1 MEYRELGRTGLRVSR
16 LCFGSLTI
24 GPLQAGLPLEEGA
37 GLIRRAITDY
47 GVNFV
52 DTAELYR
59 TYRYLGKALEGIGR
73 EVIVAAK
80 SYASTAREMEDSLH
94 LALKEMGIE
103 RVGAFLLHEQESIH
117 TIRGHWGALEYLV
130 RARER
135 GLVGAV
141 VISTHAVAGVRSA
154 ARIPE
159 IQVIHPI
166 INYQGLGIL
175 DGTAEDMLAA
185 IQEAKSFGKGI
196 YAMKALGGGNLHQ
209 DLDRAVGFVRDIPW
223 VDSIALGIKNP
234 DELEMDVRLVLGE
247 PVNDALRR
255 RALGAKKRL
264 RIEEWCDGCGS
275 CLEACH
281 EAALRVVDGRAVVDE
296 SRCLLCGYCGA
307 RCPDFAIKMF

>member
-1 MEYRELGRTGLRVSR
+1 M
-16 LCFGSLTI
+16 CFGSLTI

-37 GLIRRAITDY
+37 GLIRRAVIDY
-47 GVNFV
+47 GVNFI

-59 TYRYLGKALEGIGR
+59 TYPYIGWALEGIGR
-73 EVIVAAK
+73 DAIVAAK
-80 SYASTAREMEDSLH
+80 SYASTGREMEGSLR
-94 LALKEMGIE
+94 LALKEMRIE
-103 RVGAFLLHEQESIH
+103 RVGVFLLHEQESVH

-141 VISTHAVAGVRSA
+141 GISTHAVAGVRAA

-166 INYQGLGIL
+166 INYRGLGIT

-196 YAMKALGGGNLHQ
+196 YAMKVLGGGNLHQ
-209 DLDRAVGFVRDIPW
+209 DIDRAVPFVRGLSC
-223 VDSIALGIKNP
+223 VDSIAMGIKNA

-247 PVNDALRR
+247 PVEDALRG
-255 RALGAKKRL
+255 RAGGAKKCL
-264 RIEEWCDGCGS
+264 HVEEWCAGCGS

-281 EAALRVVDGRAVVDE
+281 QEALRLIDGRAVVDE
-296 SRCLLCGYCGA
+296 ARCLLCGYCGA
-307 RCPDFAIKMF
+307 RCPDFAIRIV